1 MNRVIYAPGD
11 LVMWIDS
18 FSGIARAALVV
29 GRYRLHPDGQE
40 YIRIRWAD
48 TLGVHDAF
56 PNQLTLPPAA
66 LQPVG
71 RKNGEKC

>member
-1 MNRVIYAPGD
+1 MSDTLYAPGD

-18 FSGIARAALVV
+18 FSGPARAALVV
-29 GRYRLHPDGQE
+29 GRRRFHPDGQE

-56 PNQLTLPPAA
+56 PNQLTLPEVP

-71 RKNGEKC
+71 RKNGE